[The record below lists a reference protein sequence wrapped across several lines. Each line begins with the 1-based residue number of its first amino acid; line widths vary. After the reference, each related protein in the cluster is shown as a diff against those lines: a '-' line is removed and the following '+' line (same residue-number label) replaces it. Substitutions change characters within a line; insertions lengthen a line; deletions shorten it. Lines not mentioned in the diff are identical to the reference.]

1 MYREPEESPDF
12 VRITDMLS
20 NLFYQINDWAHA
32 TPKHQVL
39 ESEIRYAVDNMNI
52 KTGEVD
58 SETAIRAAAGLLWAV
73 LQSQENKDIMKN

>member
-32 TPKHQVL
+32 APKHKVL
-39 ESEIRYAVDNMNI
+39 ESEIRYAINNMDIATGKVD
-52 KTGEVD
+52 E
-58 SETAIRAAAGLLWAV
+58 ETAVRAAAGLLWAV
-73 LQSQENKDIMKN
+73 LQSHENKTIMKN